1 MSILRLLALD
11 GFLSVNKH
19 IARVVGLDAAVLLAE
34 LASAHNY
41 FESLEQ
47 LTPDGMFFETVEHIQ
62 ENTTLTQY
70 QQAKAVKVLSDAGIL
85 ETKKIGIPAKRY
97 FFINEEA
104 VLNILD
110 HKKSKNLITGDKK
123 TLSLEV
129 KKLDCNNNKENN
141 KQNNKVY
148 RFVPPTVEEVAA
160 YCMERNNG
168 IDAEAFID
176 FYSSKGWKVG
186 NNKMQDWKASV
197 RTWERRRKQ
206 TGTGYKKQ
214 TKAEELD
221 GFYTMASEWANS

>member
-1 MSILRLLALD
+1 MSILRLLASD

-19 IARVVGLDAAVLLAE
+19 IARIVGLDAAVLLAE

-41 FESLEQ
+41 FESREQ

-110 HKKSKNLITGDKK
+110 YKKSKNLITGDEK
-123 TLSLEV
+123 TSSQET
-129 KKLDCNNNKENN
+129 KKLDCNNKESNKKDNN
-141 KQNNKVY
+141 KDNRVA
-148 RFVPPTVEEVAA
+148 FTPPTLNEVSA
-160 YCMERNNG
+160 YCRERQNSV
-168 IDAEAFID
+168 DPEKFID
-176 FYSSKGWKVG
+176 FYQSKGWMVG
-186 NNKMQDWKASV
+186 RNRMKDWKAAV
-197 RTWERRRKQ
+197 RTWEKRSKEISNQ
-206 TGTGYKKQ
+206 KSQ
-214 TKAEELD
+214 ELD
-221 GFYTMASEWANS
+221 SFYAMAAEFGNS